1 MELAEVIRLLQK
13 NKNVETIV
21 QFGSSISMKKY
32 NDIDLCIFTVM
43 PLSLQEKL
51 ILIRELPELFDVCF
65 FEDLPLHIKKRV
77 CSGGKVLFTRDYYH
91 FLTQMRIVELEYP
104 YYGRFLQDYAQKRF
118 AEV

>member
-1 MELAEVIRLLQK
+1 MELAEVIFLLQK
-13 NKNVETIV
+13 SKKVETIV
-21 QFGSSISMKKY
+21 QFGSSVLTKKY
-32 NDIDLCIFTVM
+32 RDIDLCIFTVK

-51 ILIRELPELFDVCF
+51 VLMRGLPELFDVCF
-65 FEDLPLHIKKRV
+65 FEDLPLHIKQRV

-104 YYGRFLQDYAQKRF
+104 HYGRFLQDYAQKRF